1 MRRLTADELRRRTLQ
16 RQFPSIDGRQ
26 PEAVLEL
33 FNRLGP
39 IQSQV
44 PRAPFLTVSSRL
56 PGVSYETING
66 LFEEH
71 RLLKTS
77 NLRGTVHTSTQEQ
90 FGWLDAVA
98 RRGRAAQL
106 RNYLKLDR
114 LAPEDVVAEVEA
126 FTSGE
131 WRARADI
138 VAHLREWLVERK
150 SPASAAAVQD
160 TLPESLLWGHSGLL
174 RRPRDH
180 RWEKRT
186 DIYHQR
192 ARSLLPELET
202 YEFSTALKALVRVHL
217 RSYGP
222 ATRDDLSFFLGTT
235 LGAVDAAVRDLH
247 DEVVKLPGPD
257 DMDYLDLADLPTGGE
272 QDVGL
277 RLLPEFD
284 GLLVGYA
291 RRNRARFLTEQQLPS
306 VWAIVNGLLAPI
318 VLYRGRIV
326 ATWKTLTAGRRTD
339 IEVRMLDPHPP
350 VPEHLFADAVK
361 ATEQALAV
369 TIADLRVLAAK

>member
-77 NLRGTVHTSTQEQ
+77 NLRGTVHTSTREQ

-114 LAPEDVVAEVEA
+114 LTPEDVVAEVEA

-138 VAHLREWLVERK
+138 VAHLREWLERK

-160 TLPESLLWGHSGLL
+160 ALPESLLWGHSGLL

-202 YEFSTALKALVRVHL
+202 YEFPTALKALVRVHL
-217 RSYGP
+217 RS
-222 ATRDDLSFFLGTT
+222 
-235 LGAVDAAVRDLH
+235 
-247 DEVVKLPGPD
+247 
-257 DMDYLDLADLPTGGE
+257 
-272 QDVGL
+272 
-277 RLLPEFD
+277 
-284 GLLVGYA
+284 
-291 RRNRARFLTEQQLPS
+291 
-306 VWAIVNGLLAPI
+306 
-318 VLYRGRIV
+318 
-326 ATWKTLTAGRRTD
+326 
-339 IEVRMLDPHPP
+339 
-350 VPEHLFADAVK
+350 
-361 ATEQALAV
+361 
-369 TIADLRVLAAK
+369 